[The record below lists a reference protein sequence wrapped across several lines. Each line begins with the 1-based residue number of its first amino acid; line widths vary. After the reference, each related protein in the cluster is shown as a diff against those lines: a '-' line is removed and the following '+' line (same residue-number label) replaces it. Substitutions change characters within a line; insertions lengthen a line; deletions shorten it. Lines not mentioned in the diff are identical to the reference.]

1 MPGGVRELVEGRI
14 GVGGRVRILG
24 HSRTPRGTWGNLL
37 YFADPRVPLLC
48 GGHHIPASSPW
59 GQVHRAARGRLTVAS
74 LGPLSAAPVSLVRWC
89 VPRSSAQVPPCS
101 GPRNRQWWGLGD
113 GVPFSNQPGGVR
125 GAPRKLGSREDL
137 TCLTHPVPFPCTR
150 PGSGL
155 WLEPLD
161 PVEPLQPQL

>member
-1 MPGGVRELVEGRI
+1 M
-14 GVGGRVRILG
+14 RILG

-48 GGHHIPASSPW
+48 GGHRTPASSPW

-89 VPRSSAQVPPCS
+89 VPRSPAQVPPCS

-113 GVPFSNQPGGVR
+113 LVVLGVPPEVGV
-125 GAPRKLGSREDL
+125 REDL
-137 TCLTHPVPFPCTR
+137 SCLTHPVPLPCTR

-161 PVEPLQPQL
+161 PVEPVQPQL